1 MINCLSM
8 LLIIFDLKFDSHF
21 NASWEGESFFNF
33 QKITLFNILSLKFV
47 INLVLLFWTK

>member
-21 NASWEGESFFNF
+21 NASWECESFFNF
-33 QKITLFNILSLKFV
+33 QKITLFNILSLKICDQSCAV
-47 INLVLLFWTK
+47 VWTK